1 MASSYNRRSNSS
13 ASNAKPA
20 FRRAGSVKRA
30 SAALKP
36 VRKRS
41 VSARPASKGRVSQTA
56 VPKSKR
62 PVYTKQSVS
71 AKRPV
76 STKRAAAVKPVSQHK
91 RSVAAKKAAHT
102 AARRTA
108 TARAGSNSKS
118 YGSWLSGGV
127 LAGLAGAFVVVSLV
141 VVFVLNSGLFAAT
154 DIKIK
159 GSEHMTESDV
169 MALIEIPAN
178 TSLFNVD
185 EDAIVDS
192 LKQNPW
198 VSGVSVERTF
208 PHTLTIT
215 PTEHKVAAIAYVA
228 ADDLAWAISEDRT
241 WIAPV
246 SLASASS
253 GGTQS
258 TVESTD
264 SETQEGSD
272 DTSATEGQSDTTDSV
287 DSDGSNDT
295 DDSTDTDGTSDSD
308 DSSQD
313 SDSTSDTLEAAQ
325 QLAEHYGAVL
335 LTDVPSDINP
345 TSGEVVTSKVVS
357 AGLDYALGFSDD
369 FIKQIKNIS
378 VSSVEAISA
387 NLTSG
392 VEVSLGSPSDISK
405 KERIVNR
412 LLSQEQGVTYI
423 NVRST
428 GSYTFRSAP
437 TS

>member
-1 MASSYNRRSNSS
+1 M

-20 FRRAGSVKRA
+20 FRRAGSAKRV
-30 SAALKP
+30 SAAPKSA
-36 VRKRS
+36 RMRS
-41 VSARPASKGRVSQTA
+41 ASARPVSKGRVSPVAT
-56 VPKSKR
+56 PKTKR
-62 PVYTKQSVS
+62 PTYTKQAVS

-76 STKRAAAVKPVSQHK
+76 SSKRAAAVKPASPLK
-91 RSVAAKKAAHT
+91 RSAGAKKAAQRS

-108 TARAGSNSKS
+108 TVRSGSGSKS

-127 LAGLAGAFVVVSLV
+127 LAGLAGAIVVVSLV

-258 TVESTD
+258 TVESAD
-264 SETQEGSD
+264 GETQEGSD
-272 DTSATEGQSDTTDSV
+272 GTSDTDGQSDTAESTD
-287 DSDGSNDT
+287 T
-295 DDSTDTDGTSDSD
+295 HDSTDTDSSSDTDSTSED
-308 DSSQD
+308 D
-313 SDSTSDTLEAAQ
+313 DSTSDTLEAAQ

-412 LLSQEQGVTYI
+412 LLSQEQGVTYV